1 MGHSLAQAVRITF
14 KRSAHPMKPLH
25 IFKPG
30 THVTMS
36 GASITFGES
45 DLAATVRAYDP
56 TLHEAPLVIG
66 HPKHDAPAAGWVK
79 SISAAAEGLIAV
91 PHEVD
96 VAFAELVAKK
106 SFKKISASF
115 YHPDAANNPVP
126 GVYYL
131 RHVGFLGAQ
140 PPSVKG
146 LRPIEL
152 AEDEDGIVEFGDFGD
167 SITAG
172 VFRRLREWLIGQ
184 FGQEAADQV
193 VPGWDVDNLAA
204 QALRDDVR
212 PSFTEPTQPHKTT
225 IEEHT
230 VNPAEQAAL
239 EAENKRLK
247 TQLEQHQTDQRQA
260 AADQRHTKN
269 LAFAEELVGAGKLLP
284 KHAAALIAALDF
296 AEAGDEPLE
305 FGEGKER
312 KPVIEGLKAIF
323 DDLPAQI
330 DFAEQARKD
339 RQGESQ
345 VGVDLEF
352 AEKNTDPDRLSL
364 HNRASAL
371 AADKNIPYE
380 SAVRQLI
387 K

>member
-1 MGHSLAQAVRITF
+1 
-14 KRSAHPMKPLH
+14 MKPLH

-36 GASITFGES
+36 GASISFGES

-56 TLHEAPLVIG
+56 GLHEAPLVIG

-96 VAFAELVAKK
+96 VAFAELVAQKK
-106 SFKKISASF
+106 FKKISASF

-152 AEDEDGIVEFGDFGD
+152 AEDEEGVVEFGDFAD

-193 VPGWDVDNLAA
+193 VPGWDVDNLLAESR
-204 QALRDDVR
+204 RDDDR
-212 PSFTEPTQPHKTT
+212 PSFTEPTPPSKQTP
-225 IEEHT
+225 EEQA
-230 VNPAEQAAL
+230 VNATEQAAL
-239 EAENKRLK
+239 VAENKRL
-247 TQLEQHQTDQRQA
+247 QTALDSHLDQKRKDQ
-260 AADQRHTKN
+260 ADQRHGKN
-269 LAFAEELVGAGKLLP
+269 LAFAEGLVEAGKLLP
-284 KHAAALIAALDF
+284 KHTAALIAALDF
-296 AEAGDEPLE
+296 AEAGDAPLE
-305 FGEGKER
+305 FGEGDQR
-312 KPVIEGLKAIF
+312 KPVIEGLKALF
-323 DDLPAQI
+323 DDFPKQI
-330 DFAEQARKD
+330 NFAEQASKERK
-339 RQGESQ
+339 GEAHVST
-345 VGVDLEF
+345 DLEF
-352 AEKNTDPDRLSL
+352 AEKNTDPDRLDL
-364 HNRASAL
+364 HNRATAL

>member
-1 MGHSLAQAVRITF
+1 
-14 KRSAHPMKPLH
+14 MKPLH

-36 GASITFGES
+36 GASISFGES

-56 TLHEAPLVIG
+56 ALHEAPLVIG

-79 SISAAAEGLIAV
+79 SISAATEGLIAV

-96 VAFAELVAKK
+96 VAFAELVAQKK
-106 SFKKISASF
+106 FKKISASF

-152 AEDEDGIVEFGDFGD
+152 AEDEEGVVEFGDFGD

-193 VPGWDVDNLAA
+193 VPGWDVDNLLAESR
-204 QALRDDVR
+204 RDDDR
-212 PSFTEPTQPHKTT
+212 PSFTEPTPPSKQPP
-225 IEEHT
+225 EVQA
-230 VNPAEQAAL
+230 VNATEQAAL
-239 EAENKRLK
+239 VAENKRL
-247 TQLEQHQTDQRQA
+247 QTALDSHLDQQRKDRG
-260 AADQRHTKN
+260 DQRHAQN
-269 LAFAEELVGAGKLLP
+269 LAFAEGLIGSGKLLP
-284 KHAAALIAALDF
+284 KHADALIAALDF

-305 FGEGKER
+305 FGEGKEK
-312 KPVIEGLKAIF
+312 KPVVEGLKAIF
-323 DDLPAQI
+323 DDLPAKI
-330 DFAEQARKD
+330 DFAEQASKERSGD
-339 RQGESQ
+339 
-345 VGVDLEF
+345 VHVPIDLEF

-364 HNRASAL
+364 HNRATAL